1 MKIILLIIT
10 FLSLFFSLQTAVAQ
24 NIEYQSDKSIIDL
37 PNKTSFGKPLKLPK
51 PPFPSCKCKYSKNE
65 KVSVQIEID
74 EQGNII
80 FAKAIS
86 GHPVLRA
93 ASETAARNSKFSP
106 TVRIGNPVKAIALIS
121 YTFIVEGKIK
131 VFVTVNS
138 ISAKQINYISHLPPD
153 SKPINAPLPKY
164 PPMARA
170 VEASGKVDIEI
181 LIDEKGNIESAKPI
195 SGHPLLWAEAVKA
208 AKQTKFKP
216 TIIGGKPFKVKSVIV
231 YNFVL

>member
-1 MKIILLIIT
+1 
-10 FLSLFFSLQTAVAQ
+10 
-24 NIEYQSDKSIIDL
+24 
-37 PNKTSFGKPLKLPK
+37 
-51 PPFPSCKCKYSKNE
+51 
-65 KVSVQIEID
+65 VQIEID

-106 TVRIGNPVKAIALIS
+106 TLRIGNSVKVIALIS
-121 YTFIVEGKIK
+121 YTFIVKGKIK
-131 VFVTVNS
+131 VFVKVNF
-138 ISAKQINYISHLPPD
+138 ISAKQINYIGYLLPN
-153 SKPINAPLPKY
+153 SKPINAPFPEY

-170 VEASGKVDIEI
+170 VKASGKVGIEI
-181 LIDEKGNIESAKPI
+181 LIDEKGNIESAKPV
-195 SGHPLLWAEAVKA
+195 SGHPLLWVEAVKS

-216 TIIGGKPFKVKSVIV
+216 TIIGGTPFKVKSVIV